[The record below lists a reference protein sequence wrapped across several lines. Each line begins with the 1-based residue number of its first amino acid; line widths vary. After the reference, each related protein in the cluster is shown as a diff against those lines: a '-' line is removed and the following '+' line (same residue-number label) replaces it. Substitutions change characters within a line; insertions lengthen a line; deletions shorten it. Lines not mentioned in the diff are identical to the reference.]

1 MRLQL
6 NSGVILNTDNESL
19 IQQYLKYGAVEYK
32 EPMEAIVEEAPKTE
46 DVVEESPK
54 TTRTRK
60 NRKKYFRLYVR

>member
-46 DVVEESPK
+46 DVVEEAPK
-54 TTRTRK
+54 TTRA
-60 NRKKYFRLYVR
+60 RKKAIK

>member
-32 EPMEAIVEEAPKTE
+32 EPVEAIVEEAPKTE
-46 DVVEESPK
+46 DVVEEAPK

-60 NRKKYFRLYVR
+60 KAVK

>member
-32 EPMEAIVEEAPKTE
+32 EPMEAIVEEAPKTK

-60 NRKKYFRLYVR
+60 KASN

>member
-19 IQQYLKYGAVEYK
+19 IHQYLKYGAVEYK

-46 DVVEESPK
+46 DVVKDVVEEAPK

-60 NRKKYFRLYVR
+60 KAIK

>member
-46 DVVEESPK
+46 DVVEETSK

-60 NRKKYFRLYVR
+60 KAVK

>member
-32 EPMEAIVEEAPKTE
+32 EPMEAIVEETPKTE
-46 DVVEESPK
+46 DVVEEAPK

-60 NRKKYFRLYVR
+60 KAVK

>member
-46 DVVEESPK
+46 NVVEETPK

-60 NRKKYFRLYVR
+60 KAIK

>member
-46 DVVEESPK
+46 DVVEEAPK
-54 TTRTRK
+54 TTKTRK
-60 NRKKYFRLYVR
+60 KAIK

>member
-32 EPMEAIVEEAPKTE
+32 EPMEAIVEETPKTE
-46 DVVEESPK
+46 DVVEEAPK
-54 TTRTRK
+54 TTKTRK
-60 NRKKYFRLYVR
+60 KAIK

>member
-46 DVVEESPK
+46 DVVEEAPK

-60 NRKKYFRLYVR
+60 KAVK

>member
-6 NSGVILNTDNESL
+6 VSGVILNTDNESL

-32 EPMEAIVEEAPKTE
+32 ESVEAIIEEAPKTE

-60 NRKKYFRLYVR
+60 KAVK

>member
-46 DVVEESPK
+46 DVVEETPK
-54 TTRTRK
+54 TTKTRK
-60 NRKKYFRLYVR
+60 KVIK

>member
-6 NSGVILNTDNESL
+6 NSGVILNTNNESL

-32 EPMEAIVEEAPKTE
+32 EPMEAIIEEAPKTE
-46 DVVEESPK
+46 DVVEEAPK

-60 NRKKYFRLYVR
+60 KAIK

>member
-46 DVVEESPK
+46 DVVEEVPK

-60 NRKKYFRLYVR
+60 KAIK